1 MVVLAS
7 TEKHPEKGAFRL
19 RESPTCYK
27 SRRTENLNSHINHL
41 LRCVRVYMVNYPG

>member
-19 RESPTCYK
+19 CESPACFE

-41 LRCVRVYMVNYPG
+41 LRCVHVYMVNQPG